1 MLKFGTL
8 VLTKKIY
15 RWFCPQS
22 TTKMKIIFDLKTF
35 WIFYLFIKEYD
46 INFRGALSA
55 AITVESCELFGEY
68 TCKDTCGLCNLCN
81 LAPGGSDRPECTT
94 LCNLGINKC
103 YSVCEA
109 GKAKCSAFSPSTTTS
124 IQTKAVVPRTS

>member
-1 MLKFGTL
+1 MT
-8 VLTKKIY
+8 
-15 RWFCPQS
+15 
-22 TTKMKIIFDLKTF
+22 
-35 WIFYLFIKEYD
+35 
-46 INFRGALSA
+46 A
-55 AITVESCELFGEY
+55 AITVDSCELFGQY

-109 GKAKCSAFSPSTTTS
+109 GKAKCSEFSPSTTTS
-124 IQTKAVVPRTS
+124 LQTKAIIPRTL